1 MLRVSDG
8 GEEAVGEADHR
19 FDVLR
24 LRLFEK
30 SYCLVVADSERL
42 FTAEWL
48 SGVDSGFCHRYVEIV
63 RRADILRVNLRA
75 VYEVVVVLE
84 SALFGDVVSLAG
96 AFQASFVYVAE
107 RPYDGTF

>member
-19 FDVLR
+19 LDVLR

-30 SYCLVVADSERL
+30 PYSLVVADSERL

-48 SGVDSGFCHRYVEIV
+48 SGVDRRLSHRYVQVV
-63 RRADILRVNLRA
+63 RRADVDCLNLRA

-96 AFQASFVYVAE
+96 AVQAVFVYVAE
-107 RPYDGTF
+107 CPYDGAF